1 MGSAGAGAPVEIGPD
16 GTTTST
22 SQYLIH
28 PPGLGAA
35 KEFLKRAITKQHAS
49 SLAAHMMPDA
59 DGMADISALQQ
70 SAEGQHMEAA
80 TTAAEGVPGTATAV
94 ADPDAAAAA
103 AAATT
108 SASAEQVR
116 SSCRPSWSCRPT
128 IRCHDDWHKVQ
139 PCNVCMHLKKA
150 RQGFSR

>member
-1 MGSAGAGAPVEIGPD
+1 MGWAGAGAPVEIGPD

-49 SLAAHMMPDA
+49 SLEAHMMPDA
-59 DGMADISALQQ
+59 EGMADLSALQQ
-70 SAEGQHMEAA
+70 SAEGQHVDVAA
-80 TTAAEGVPGTATAV
+80 AAAVGVPGTTSAV

-103 AAATT
+103 AAATA
-108 SASAEQVR
+108 SASAEQV
-116 SSCRPSWSCRPT
+116 SCCCP
-128 IRCHDDWHKVQ
+128 
-139 PCNVCMHLKKA
+139 
-150 RQGFSR
+150 G